1 VTSKPVSV
9 APGDLKLVGA
19 GAIVLLFA
27 LLTATWTDSDLW
39 GHTRFGL
46 DILRDHALPS
56 DDPYSFTQDKPWVNH
71 EWLSELQ
78 MGIAYAVAGPAG
90 LALLKGTLT
99 FSALLLIWGALG
111 GVDPT
116 ARIVIFALTAMS
128 TAPIVIKL
136 RPHVWSLLLLV
147 ILCRILIEDRRQA
160 RWGVPVLFALW
171 ANLHGGWIVGFGIL
185 AIWTIGDVVIRGR
198 GDLKAPLASVAIA
211 ILSLLATLATPYGW
225 RLWAFLVETVRL
237 GREDITE
244 WRPLWWHSPA
254 DSVPWALALATA
266 VWLLTRP
273 HRFRLHVGAVLAML
287 AFSAFRVA
295 RIGPLFVV
303 CAALLLSPWFRE
315 RFSAFALRATADK
328 PAPLQPGAAGG
339 EQRLVAA
346 GLLGAALIGAVLIG
360 SKSLTCVRTVGDW
373 APDRDA
379 AQVLEGA
386 PPGRLVSYFNWGE
399 FAIWHFGPRLRVSMD
414 GRRETVYSDARLVEH
429 DAIVRGTELGFTT
442 LAGWQA
448 EYVWLPSTS
457 ARTRAWLLANGYR
470 LERETRRSFVVSR
483 QDLPALPAVRGK
495 SAEGAACFPD

>member
-1 VTSKPVSV
+1 
-9 APGDLKLVGA
+9 
-19 GAIVLLFA
+19 
-27 LLTATWTDSDLW
+27 
-39 GHTRFGL
+39 
-46 DILRDHALPS
+46 
-56 DDPYSFTQDKPWVNH
+56 
-71 EWLSELQ
+71 
-78 MGIAYAVAGPAG
+78 
-90 LALLKGTLT
+90 
-99 FSALLLIWGALG
+99 
-111 GVDPT
+111 
-116 ARIVIFALTAMS
+116 
-128 TAPIVIKL
+128 
-136 RPHVWSLLLLV
+136 
-147 ILCRILIEDRRQA
+147 
-160 RWGVPVLFALW
+160 
-171 ANLHGGWIVGFGIL
+171 
-185 AIWTIGDVVIRGR
+185 
-198 GDLKAPLASVAIA
+198 
-211 ILSLLATLATPYGW
+211 
-225 RLWAFLVETVRL
+225 
-237 GREDITE
+237 
-244 WRPLWWHSPA
+244 
-254 DSVPWALALATA
+254 
-266 VWLLTRP
+266 
-273 HRFRLHVGAVLAML
+273 ML

-315 RFSAFALRATADK
+315 RFSTAARSAEGGRS
-328 PAPLQPGAAGG
+328 PAAGG

-346 GLLGAALIGAVLIG
+346 GLLVAALIGAMLIG

-379 AQVLEGA
+379 ARVLDGA